1 MVIWSR
7 APVFVPLCRYPVKP
21 THATD
26 MPDSHDR
33 QAGADNAYAAVF
45 DAVRRIP
52 AGRVTTYGRIARLIG
67 RPQSL
72 VRRAFAT
79 RASGFGGVRCARR
92 FALAHRLRNACQTR
106 HAAHAAAKH
115 RDPDAHVNLVGKRL
129 ITTKGTRS
137 CVNNNVLQ
145 GRW

>member
-67 RPQSL
+67 RPRAARQVGYAMHRCPSGLPWHRVINAQGRISL
-72 VRRAFAT
+72 PA
-79 RASGFGGVRCARR
+79 ASTA
-92 FALAHRLRNACQTR
+92 ALAQRRRLEEEGVVFIGGKVDLDRFGWPD
-106 HAAHAAAKH
+106 
-115 RDPDAHVNLVGKRL
+115 RD
-129 ITTKGTRS
+129 
-137 CVNNNVLQ
+137 
-145 GRW
+145 

>member
-1 MVIWSR
+1 VVIWSR

-67 RPQSL
+67 RPRAARQVGYAMHRCPSGLPWHRVINAQGRISL
-72 VRRAFAT
+72 PA
-79 RASGFGGVRCARR
+79 ASTA
-92 FALAHRLRNACQTR
+92 ALAQRRRLEEEGVVFIGGKVDLDRFGWPD
-106 HAAHAAAKH
+106 
-115 RDPDAHVNLVGKRL
+115 RD
-129 ITTKGTRS
+129 
-137 CVNNNVLQ
+137 
-145 GRW
+145 